1 MRNKYFG
8 FLPVILILSG
18 LALLTLYLFQP
29 VTILMNGSPSI
40 IRSPGLSVNAI
51 LRSAGIPLYA
61 GDVVTPG
68 LSSLLLGGRP
78 VTIKSTSSIALWID
92 SQRIAT
98 YTTETIPA
106 NVLLEYG
113 VKLFPRDTLTID
125 GKISSHLEA
134 FQPARY
140 HTIQVRK
147 WLPENAADNPDT
159 VAIHTVGSQLAKES
173 RPLMGLDYSIPSE
186 DQPSP
191 NAEIQVA
198 RVADKILLE
207 QKVLPF
213 EYLTQANEEVELDQ
227 QIVTQ
232 TGEYGLSVDLTRIRT
247 VNGQELFRETITSS
261 TIRQPL
267 DQILSYGTKPV
278 IKTMDVGGKTI
289 EYWRAVSLYATS
301 YSPCRSGIDGCS
313 FGTRSGAKAGYGI
326 VAVVSRWYPT
336 MGGQQVYIPG
346 YGFAVIGD
354 TGGGI
359 PGTPWIDLG
368 YDDDNYQ
375 SWSSWVTVYFL
386 TPVPANILYILN

>member
-1 MRNKYFG
+1 MMQTRYFRL
-8 FLPVILILSG
+8 LPVPLILSG
-18 LALLTLYLFQP
+18 LALLVLYLFQP
-29 VTILMNGSPSI
+29 VTIVVNGAPNTV
-40 IRSPGLSVNAI
+40 RTPGLTVGAI
-51 LRSAGIPLYA
+51 VQSAGITLFA
-61 GDVVTPG
+61 GDEITPG
-68 LSSLLLGGRP
+68 ISSLLLDKRP
-78 VTIKSTSSIALWID
+78 IQVNTTSTIALWID
-92 SQRIAT
+92 AQRIAT
-98 YTTETIPA
+98 YTTEYFPA

-113 VKLFPRDTLTID
+113 VKLFPKDTFTVD
-125 GKISSHLEA
+125 GKITTHSEV

-147 WLPENAADNPDT
+147 WSPDSS
-159 VAIHTVGSQLAKES
+159 VSVSFNTVGSRLAAES
-173 RPLMGLDYSIPSE
+173 RPLMGLDYSNPAE
-186 DQPSP
+186 DQP
-191 NAEIQVA
+191 ATGEISVQ
-198 RVADKILLE
+198 RVTDRIILE

-213 EYLTQANEEVELDQ
+213 EYQTQANDEVELDQ
-227 QIVTQ
+227 QLITQ
-232 TGEYGLSVDLTRIRT
+232 AGEYGLAIDLTRIRS
-247 VNGQELFRETITSS
+247 VNDQELSRKTISS
-261 TIRQPL
+261 SIIRPPV
-267 DQILSYGTKPV
+267 DQILSFGTKPV
-278 IKTMDVGGKTI
+278 IKTMDIGGQTI

-313 FGTRSGAKAGYGI
+313 YGTRSGAKAGYGI

-375 SWSSWVTVYFL
+375 TWSSWVTVYFL